1 VWKTSLQRTENGHLN
16 YTKRMGNRLEVKVTP
31 NAGRNAIAGWRDDV
45 LQIKIAA
52 APEKGK
58 ANRELIDFL
67 GRVLGVK
74 KSDITIIQG
83 QTGRNK
89 SLEIQGISREDI
101 TNKIQRIITK

>member
-1 VWKTSLQRTENGHLN
+1 VWKTSLRRTKNGHLN

-74 KSDITIIQG
+74 KSDIAIIQG